1 MAVVP
6 LPSVYVVAN
15 FKETQIEG
23 MVPGQHADVAVDAL
37 SGKVFKGE
45 IESFAPA
52 SGALFSLLPPEN
64 ATGNFTKIVQ
74 RIPVRFKL
82 AGTADELAL
91 LRAGM
96 SVNVTVDL
104 RDKPAA
110 KKP

>member
-1 MAVVP
+1 
-6 LPSVYVVAN
+6 VAN
-15 FKETQIEG
+15 FKETQTEG
-23 MVPGQHADVAVDAL
+23 MAIGQHVDVAVDAL
-37 SGKVFKGE
+37 PSRVFKGD

-74 RIPVRFKL
+74 RMPVRIKL
-82 AGTADELAL
+82 TGNADELAL
-91 LRAGM
+91 LKAGM

-104 RDKPAA
+104 RDKPST